1 MTTVGGSLAVI
12 AIGAI
17 LAFAINVSEE
27 GPVDLDIIGY
37 ILIIVG
43 AVGLVS
49 GSIRFMAARRAAER
63 GRTVD
68 PTIIE

>member
-17 LAFAINVSEE
+17 LAFALNFSG
-27 GPVDLDIIGY
+27 GPVDIKLVGW

-43 AVGLVS
+43 LIGLVY

-63 GRTVD
+63 GRPID
-68 PTIIE
+68 PTTIE